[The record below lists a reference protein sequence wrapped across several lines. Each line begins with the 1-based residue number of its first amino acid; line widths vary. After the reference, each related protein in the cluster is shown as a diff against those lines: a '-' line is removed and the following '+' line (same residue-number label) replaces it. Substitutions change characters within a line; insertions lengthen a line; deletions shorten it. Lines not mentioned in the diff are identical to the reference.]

1 MSQPERVFV
10 EFSSKG
16 SRVDLLI
23 RCLQGLQSFNLV
35 SGNLLM
41 CVSGSFQFKASS
53 GLPWNEEY

>member
-1 MSQPERVFV
+1 M
-10 EFSSKG
+10 
-16 SRVDLLI
+16 DLLI

-41 CVSGSFQFKASS
+41 CISGSFQLKASS